1 MVIVSHSYVVFWLI
15 LFIIFAVLE
24 ASTFNIVSV
33 WFCIGSVGAMAAS
46 KAGLGFMPQA
56 TIFVLV
62 SFALFI
68 LARPF
73 VKKFLKNE
81 EQPTNADRIIGMTA
95 EVLEKV
101 SHREPGAVKVDG
113 KIWTA
118 KSLTEDAV
126 FEKGSIVTIVKIEG
140 VTVYVK

>member
-1 MVIVSHSYVVFWLI
+1 MAVVSHSYVIFWLI
-15 LFIIFAVLE
+15 LFIIFAVAE

-33 WFCIGSVGAMAAS
+33 WFCIGSVCAMAAS
-46 KAGLGFMPQA
+46 KAGLSFMIQSA
-56 TIFVLV
+56 IFAVV
-62 SFALFI
+62 SLALFI

-73 VKKFLKNE
+73 VKKYLKTE

-95 EVLEKV
+95 EVIEKV
-101 SHREPGAVKVDG
+101 SYREPGAVKVDG

-118 KSLTEDAV
+118 KSLKEDMN
-126 FEKGSIVTIVKIEG
+126 FEKGSMVMVVRIEG